1 MAPPTFRG
9 ARSILAWSCGL
20 ALVAWLVGRT
30 GLAPILAALREG
42 ARPGF
47 LCYTLLATA
56 LPLPLDAWAT
66 GRAISRLGIR
76 VPERDLLL
84 ARGASYLAGMLN
96 YALGQGSVSWFLVK
110 RGVPAPRAGGAML
123 FVLATT
129 GLATMAV
136 TFVASVLGPSILRSG
151 ALRWLPSLT
160 LLFVLSY
167 LPGLAAARRLRF
179 LRCHPLLE
187 VLLEAPGRDHL
198 LSAVARLPHLIAM
211 SLLGWGLFR
220 AWGLALPAAAG
231 ISATPVI
238 LLVASLPL
246 TPAGLG
252 TVPATQVALLS
263 PFLANLPIEE
273 RGTEILACALTA
285 QAVTLA
291 TQALIGVIS
300 LALLRL
306 RNEPARST

>member
-1 MAPPTFRG
+1 MTPRSFRG
-9 ARSILAWSCGL
+9 ARNILAWSLGL

-30 GLAPILAALREG
+30 GLAPILASLREG

-47 LCYTLLATA
+47 IGFTLLATV

-66 GRAISRLGIR
+66 GRAIARRGIR
-76 VPERDLLL
+76 VPARDLLL

-96 YALGQGSVSWFLVK
+96 YALGQGSLSWYLVK
-110 RGVPAPRAGGAML
+110 RRVPALRAGGAML

-136 TFVASVLGPSILRSG
+136 TFAGSVLGPSILRSG
-151 ALRWLPSLT
+151 TLRWLPSLT
-160 LLFVLSY
+160 LLSVLSY
-167 LPGLAAARRLRF
+167 LPGLAVARRLRC
-179 LRCHPLLE
+179 LRGQPLLE

-198 LSAVARLPHLIAM
+198 LAALDRLPHLIAM

-220 AWGLALPAAAG
+220 AWGLPLPAAVG
-231 ISATPVI
+231 VSATPVV

-263 PFLANLPIEE
+263 PFLTNLPAEE

-285 QAVTLA
+285 QALTLA
-291 TQALIGVIS
+291 AQALIGLVS

-306 RNEPARST
+306 RDVPAKGT